1 MKTREKE
8 EGTLRRV
15 YGGLQPS
22 SIIAIAF
29 LIAIIIGS
37 ILLVLPVAHK
47 DGVSVSYADALI
59 MAASSTCVAGLVSV
73 EEGVF
78 ASFST
83 FGYVVIAILMQI
95 GGLGVTSLGVSF
107 VFAINR
113 VSFKSNLLAKD
124 SLNLTT
130 QIDLRK
136 IFVPMLLITFGCEIV
151 GGVVNMLSLMY
162 INLMDPLTAFGVGLF
177 QAISSFNN
185 CGLDILSATSM
196 VEYSIGGSSTNLVM
210 LITSMILTIIGGLGF
225 LVIIDV
231 FVKKFHW
238 KRFGLQTKVVLFMA
252 ALLIVCGTLL
262 IFFTS
267 YSPSRGGFT
276 MNFWDA
282 LFLSVE
288 ARSAGMTSID
298 LSTVTMGSQAVIMI
312 LMFMGAGPGGTGG
325 GIKTTTIAVL
335 FAHTVS
341 EIRGNYAHLFKRTL
355 KDDTIR
361 KALFAFF
368 VFIVFILM
376 FSVLLALC
384 DGQRFD
390 YFSYLF
396 ETVSAF
402 GTVGFSLGITSSLT
416 IPAKLVLTLTMYVGR
431 VGPLSISTIWK
442 GNGSQTWK
450 YAEEDIA
457 IG

>member
-1 MKTREKE
+1 MDKPQEK
-8 EGTLRRV
+8 LKRV

-29 LIAIIIGS
+29 LVAIIIGS
-37 ILLVLPVAHK
+37 ILLVLPVAHR
-47 DGVSVSYADALI
+47 DGVSVSYIDALF
-59 MAASSTCVAGLVSV
+59 MAASSTCVAGLSTL
-73 EEGVF
+73 EDGVF

-83 FGYVVIAILMQI
+83 FGYVVIAILIQI
-95 GGLGVTSLGVSF
+95 GGLGVTSLGVAF

-113 VSFKSNLLAKD
+113 VSFRSNLLAKD

-136 IFVPMLLITFGCEIV
+136 IFVPMLLITAGCELV
-151 GGVVNMLSLMY
+151 GGLVNMISLIC
-162 INLMDPLTAFGVGLF
+162 INGMDALTAFGVGLF
-177 QAISSFNN
+177 QALSSFNN

-196 VEYSIGGSSTNLVM
+196 IDYSIGGASSNIVL
-210 LITSMILTIIGGLGF
+210 LISSMILTIIGGLGF

-231 FVKKFHW
+231 FAKKLHW
-238 KRFGLQTKVVLFMA
+238 KRFGLQTKVVLSMA
-252 ALLIVCGTLL
+252 LFLIVLGTLL
-262 IFFTS
+262 IFLTS
-267 YSPSRGGFT
+267 WSDGSFT
-276 MNFWDA
+276 MSFWDA
-282 LFLSVE
+282 FFLSIE
-288 ARSAGMTSID
+288 ARSAGMTSIN
-298 LSTVTMGSQAVIMI
+298 LSTVSVGSQAIIMI
-312 LMFMGAGPGGTGG
+312 LMFIGAGPGGTGG
-325 GIKTTTIAVL
+325 GIKTTTIVVL
-335 FAHTVS
+335 FAHTIS
-341 EIRGNYAHLFKRTL
+341 EIRGNRPHVFKRTI
-355 KDDTIR
+355 KDETVR

-368 VFIVFILM
+368 VFIIFLLA
-376 FSVLLALC
+376 FSVILALC
-384 DGQRFD
+384 DGQKCD

-416 IPAKLVLTLTMYVGR
+416 IPAKVVLVLTMYVGR

-442 GNGSQTWK
+442 GNSSQTWK